1 MVPELGHFAL
11 IIALCLAIGV
21 AVLPMVGSY
30 TNNNLMMQS
39 GRSMSVGLFVF
50 MLLSFLCLV
59 WAFTHDDFS
68 VSYVANNSNTLLP
81 IYYKLTAT
89 WGGHE
94 GSLLLWALM
103 AVGWLLAV
111 SIFAR
116 ALPADIHARVMAVM
130 GMTIVGILLFTLLT
144 SNPFERTL
152 PGSPG
157 EGSDLNP
164 LLQDFGFIIHPP
176 MLYMGFSGFSVA
188 FAFAITALLSGHLDS
203 AWARWS
209 RPWTNAAWGFLTLG
223 IGLGSWWAYYEL
235 GWGFWW
241 GWDPTE
247 NNSLIP
253 WLTATA
259 LVHSLAV
266 TEKRGLFKTWTILL
280 AISTFCLVLLGTF
293 ITRSGVVTSV
303 HAFAN
308 DPERGAF
315 LLGYMVVVA
324 FASLL
329 LYALKTP
336 NVGSLSAFRISS
348 RETFILSNNILL
360 TVLMATVLL
369 GTIYPMISDGLGWG
383 KVSVGAPYFNFF
395 WVLIV
400 SPLCLL
406 MGASALSQWKQTSSD
421 IYKKYLKLPVVLSL
435 AAAVIFP
442 FLYGDS
448 YRIGGAVTAFVVTW
462 ILASTVSALLRQ
474 TRNAPGVWAGMR
486 QLKMSFYT
494 MMVAHVGVAFLF
506 LGAGLTS
513 VYAEERNLILLP
525 GETKEL
531 FGYQW
536 TFGGEEDVQG
546 PNYIAQEG
554 HVAVSRDGDL
564 LANLNPQKRF
574 YMSGAMV
581 TTEAAIQGN
590 LWRDLYVSLG
600 EATEPKS
607 AGGWVITVY
616 VKPFIAWIWMGITL
630 MAAGGLMALF
640 DKRYRFAKTRN
651 ALTVNQGRKDK
662 PGKTALGQTN

>member
-11 IIALCLAIGV
+11 IMSLCLAIGA

-30 TNNNLMMQS
+30 TNNLALMQS
-39 GRSMSVGLFVF
+39 GRSMAVGLFVF
-50 MLLSFLCLV
+50 AFVSFLCLV

-68 VSYVANNSNTLLP
+68 VAYVASNSNTLLP
-81 IYYKLTAT
+81 LHYKLTAT

-94 GSLLLWALM
+94 GSLLLWILM
-103 AVGWLLAV
+103 MAGWLLAV
-111 SIFAR
+111 TFFAR
-116 ALPADIHARVMAVM
+116 SLPRVIHARVLSIMA
-130 GMTIVGILLFTLLT
+130 MTVVGIMLFTVFT
-144 SNPFERTL
+144 SNPFERIL
-152 PGSPG
+152 PGSPA

-164 LLQDFGFIIHPP
+164 LLQDFGFIVHPP
-176 MLYMGFSGFSVA
+176 MLYLGYSGFSVA

-209 RPWTNAAWGFLTLG
+209 RPWTNVSWGFLTLG

-280 AISTFCLVLLGTF
+280 AIATFCLILLGTF
-293 ITRSGVVTSV
+293 ITRSGVVNSV

-315 LLGYMVVVA
+315 LLLYMGVVA
-324 FASLL
+324 FFSLL
-329 LYALKTP
+329 LYALKAP
-336 NVGSLSAFRISS
+336 NVASLSAFRLSS
-348 RETFILSNNILL
+348 RESFMLANNILL
-360 TVLMATVLL
+360 TILMATVFL
-369 GTIYPMISDGLGWG
+369 GTIYPMISDGFGWG

-395 WVLIV
+395 WVLLVVPI
-400 SPLCLL
+400 CLL
-406 MGASALSQWKQTSSD
+406 MGASALSQWKQTSMEV
-421 IYKKYLKLPVVLSL
+421 YRKYLKLPVLISL
-435 AAAVIFP
+435 VIALVFP
-442 FLYGDS
+442 FLYSDE
-448 YRIGGAVTAFVVTW
+448 YRFGGAVTLFVVLW
-462 ILASTVSALLRQ
+462 IVTSTAAAVLRQ
-474 TRNAPGVWAGMR
+474 TRNAPNLWKGLR
-486 QLKMSFYT
+486 QLKMSYYS
-494 MMVAHVGVAFLF
+494 MVVAHIGVAVLA

-513 VYAEERNLILLP
+513 VYSEERNLILVP
-525 GETKEL
+525 GSSKEL

-536 TFGGEEDVQG
+536 GFSGVQEVRG
-546 PNYIAQEG
+546 PNYFAQEG
-554 HVAVSRDGDL
+554 EITVSKGDKL
-564 LANLNPQKRF
+564 LATLHPEKRF

-600 EATEPKS
+600 EATEPKA
-607 AGGWVITVY
+607 AGGWVVTVY
-616 VKPFIAWIWMGITL
+616 VKPFIAWLWMGITL

-640 DKRYRFAKTRN
+640 DKRYRHAKVADKVRTR
-651 ALTVNQGRKDK
+651 RR
-662 PGKTALGQTN
+662 TASAQVTAGQAG

>member
-11 IIALCLAIGV
+11 VIAMCLAVGI
-21 AVLPMVGSY
+21 AVVPMLGSY
-30 TNNNLMMQS
+30 TNNTLLMLS
-39 GRSMSVGLFVF
+39 GRSMAVGLFVF
-50 MLLSFLCLV
+50 TLLSLLCLI

-68 VSYVANNSNTLLP
+68 VAYVASNSNTLLP

-94 GSLLLWALM
+94 GSLLLWIFM
-103 AVGWLLAV
+103 ASSWVLAV
-111 SIFAR
+111 SFFAR
-116 ALPADIHARVMAVM
+116 SLPMVIHSRVLAVM
-130 GMTIVGILLFTLLT
+130 GLTTLGILLFTVLT
-144 SNPFERTL
+144 SNPFERIL
-152 PGSPG
+152 PGSPS

-164 LLQDFGFIIHPP
+164 LLQDIGFIIHPP
-176 MLYMGFSGFSVA
+176 MLYLGFSGFSVA

-209 RPWTNAAWGFLTLG
+209 RPWTNVAWGFLTLG

-280 AISTFCLVLLGTF
+280 AIATFCLILLGTF
-293 ITRSGVVTSV
+293 ITRSGVVNSV

-315 LLGYMVVVA
+315 LLAYMVVVA
-324 FASLL
+324 FCSLL
-329 LYALKTP
+329 LYAIKAP
-336 NVGSLSAFRISS
+336 NVASLSAFRLSS
-348 RETFILSNNILL
+348 RETFMLSNNILFSI
-360 TVLMATVLL
+360 LMATVLL
-369 GTIYPMISDGLGWG
+369 GTIYPMISEGFGWG
-383 KVSVGAPYFNFF
+383 TVSVGAPFFNFF
-395 WVLIV
+395 WVLLV
-400 SPLCLL
+400 VPLCLL
-406 MGASALSQWKQTSSD
+406 MGASALSQWKQTSTD
-421 IYKKYLKLPVVLSL
+421 IYKKYLKLPVIISL
-435 AAAVIFP
+435 LVAVVFP
-442 FLYGDS
+442 FFYGDS
-448 YRIGGAVTAFVVTW
+448 YRIGGAVTLFVVTW
-462 ILASTVSALLRQ
+462 IVATTISGLLRH
-474 TRNAPGVWAGMR
+474 TRNAPSLWAGLR
-486 QLKMSFYT
+486 QLKLGYYSMT
-494 MMVAHVGVAFLF
+494 VAHLGVAVLF

-513 VYAEERNLILLP
+513 VYAEERNLVLQP
-525 GETKEL
+525 GGSKEL
-531 FGYQW
+531 FGYNW
-536 TFGGEEDVQG
+536 GFSGVEEIRG
-546 PNYIAQEG
+546 PNYMAQEAD
-554 HVAVSRDGDL
+554 VTVSRGDKL

-616 VKPFIAWIWMGITL
+616 VKPFIAWLWMGIIL
-630 MAAGGLMALF
+630 MSAGGLMALF
-640 DKRYRFAKTRN
+640 DKRYRYARTRQASLAAK
-651 ALTVNQGRKDK
+651 ADKGRA
-662 PGKTALGQTN
+662 PAMGEVRS